1 MGKLADL
8 VLWDPRFFGVRP
20 NVVVKGGSIAWAT
33 LGDPNASI
41 PTPQPVLGRPMFA
54 GAGRVAAEGSVAFVA
69 PAALEEGLAEALA
82 LRRRLVAVAETRR
95 LGKAD
100 LPENTSL
107 PEIRVEPDTF
117 RVWIDGEEIE
127 PSPAAE
133 LPLAQRYFL
142 F

>member
-1 MGKLADL
+1 M
-8 VLWDPRFFGVRP
+8 LWDPRFFGVRP
-20 NVVVKGGSIAWAT
+20 HVVLKGGAIAWAPI
-33 LGDPNASI
+33 GDANASI

-54 GAGRVAAEGSVAFVA
+54 GAAGGGAEASLAFVA
-69 PAALEEGLAEALA
+69 PAALEAGLAERLA
-82 LRRRLVAVAETRR
+82 LRRPLVAVADTRR

-100 LPENTSL
+100 LPENTAL

-117 RVWIDGEEIE
+117 RVWVDGEEIE
-127 PSPAAE
+127 PRPAEE